1 MEYCPYVDHA
11 TLFQVSYAYRNISG
25 GDLYA
30 AIKRGQMS
38 QAEINSYFKQ
48 MMLGVTYLHSMGVAH
63 RDIKV
68 GPLLF

>member
-1 MEYCPYVDHA
+1 MEYCPCVIALSARLTRY
-11 TLFQVSYAYRNISG
+11 SG

-48 MMLGVTYLHSMGVAH
+48 IVLGVTYLHSMGVAH

-68 GPLLF
+68 RRRFDRLG